1 MMVRGA
7 FCRSLWTAAIV
18 CAGAGAASADTSAST
33 QPGNRPGDRLADEQ
47 AIVLSRLTRLEDRLY
62 QLSQVLQ
69 KTEPEHAARLLDALS
84 TGRNM
89 LLRQRAQRIID
100 DLRAAKLSD
109 AADSQDQMLADLAK
123 VLKVLLNENADNEA
137 KKEETK
143 ELLALR
149 EQLNR
154 LLKEQEEELRDS
166 RTAADAER
174 IRAQLQ
180 AAAGEL
186 REALKKQEALT
197 KESKAGKTAKGE
209 LSKKQGEVRKQTEQA
224 AKAASQAGRQGDEE
238 DKANLASKSA
248 EQAAKEMQEA
258 EEKLGGEKSSE
269 APASQEKAEEALK
282 DALNKIE
289 ERKKE
294 VEKSLD
300 LLKQAEQQ
308 RDTAKKTDQLARKMD
323 GREQQDGQQKS
334 AKQKDDGKPGGD
346 PKGGKQKNGEQKDGG
361 EQQKG
366 ESQKDD
372 QGGEKKEE
380 EGQNSPPKPGGQS
393 VKEAVPHQ
401 QKAGEKLDQKK
412 PKDAEKEQEKA
423 VERLK
428 QAKQDLEDALEQLR
442 KEQQEEMLAALE
454 ARFAAMLAKQ
464 IEIDKQTNTLDS
476 AGKENW
482 SRTQQLE
489 LADASKQQKWV
500 GDEADTALKILKEDG
515 TTIVVPQIIE
525 QVRDDAL
532 DVARR
537 LGEAETGSDVRQIQE
552 NIVATLQELLDAVKE
567 MQKKNENES
576 NGGGQAG
583 ESDKT
588 PPLMPG
594 SAELKL
600 LKSLQVRVNKMT
612 SEVEKKRVLPTE
624 SPKGL
629 NDMLK
634 GASKRQAAVA
644 KMAKDMVEGE
654 QSRKEAGP

>member
-1 MMVRGA
+1 MMVRRA
-7 FCRSLWTAAIV
+7 NRWCLWAAAMV
-18 CAGAGAASADTSAST
+18 CAWGGAARAESTTST
-33 QPGNRPGDRLADEQ
+33 QPSNRPGDRLADEQ
-47 AIVLSRLTRLEDRLY
+47 AVVLSRLTRLEDRLY

-109 AADSQDQMLADLAK
+109 AADSQEQMMADLAK
-123 VLKVLLNENADNEA
+123 VLKVLLNENADSEA

-154 LLKEQEEELRDS
+154 LLKEQEEEVRDS

-180 AAAGEL
+180 AAAGQL
-186 REALKKQEALT
+186 REALKKQESLS
-197 KESKAGKTAKGE
+197 KETKAGKSAKGE
-209 LSKKQGEVRKQTEQA
+209 LSKKQGEVRKQTEAA
-224 AKAASQAGRQGDEE
+224 AKAAAQAGRQGDDE
-238 DKANLASKSA
+238 DKANQASKSA

-258 EEKLGGEKSSE
+258 EEKLGGERSSE

-282 DALNKIE
+282 DALDKIE

-323 GREQQDGQQKS
+323 GREQQDRQQK
-334 AKQKDDGKPGGD
+334 G
-346 PKGGKQKNGEQKDGG
+346 GEQKDGG
-361 EQQKG
+361 KKGSEQKEGGQKDGGQQQKG
-366 ESQKDD
+366 DSQKDEK
-372 QGGEKKEE
+372 GGESKED

-401 QKAGEKLDQKK
+401 QKAAEKLDQKK
-412 PKDAEKEQEKA
+412 PHDATKEQEKA
-423 VERLK
+423 LERLK

-464 IEIDKQTNTLDS
+464 IEIDKQTNALDS

-482 SRTQQLE
+482 SRAQQLE

-532 DVARR
+532 DVSRR
-537 LGEAETGSDVRQIQE
+537 LGEADTGSDVRQVQE
-552 NIVATLQELLDAVKE
+552 NIVATLQELLEAVKE
-567 MQKKNENES
+567 MQKKNESES

-600 LKSLQVRVNKMT
+600 LKSLQVRVNKIT
-612 SEVEKKRVLPTE
+612 AEVEKKRVLPTE

-629 NDMLK
+629 NDLLK
-634 GASKRQAAVA
+634 GATRRQAAVA